1 MRIVDEMSSLV
12 YDGNRYTYD
21 AVCNGCS
28 RWLSLINRQYAEG
41 KRILIMGEIDEKVFF
56 LILAILSTNS
66 MYIPIDAKTPK
77 ERVNS
82 IRSQVKPDLVV
93 TEKKYADYFIGEN
106 LFFFEDYDSLILG
119 NTFSD
124 LWGEGFAYCIFTSGS
139 TGNPKGVMI
148 EKKAFQS
155 FISGTN
161 NAIDLTDCLSVLCI
175 TSIAFDIFGLESVYA
190 MNQGKTVFLANE
202 AQRNNPRLLKRFI
215 MQSGIECIQ
224 MTPSRLK
231 LLLCTD
237 RFLQSLQNV
246 KAIIVGGEDF
256 PMKLFSELHNRLNAR
271 IYNAYGPSEATIWV
285 SYSELTDDKIN
296 IGIPMQG
303 TQFYLLNE
311 TGDVVEDDT
320 EGELYIGGSNLAFG
334 YLANEK
340 ETNARFIHS
349 VVCGERIYRTGDL
362 CRKSNGKYYWMG
374 RVDNQVKIQGYRI
387 EIEEI
392 EKVMKMYEGIVD
404 AIVYLH
410 KEEDATKQYL
420 VDVIIHNKSFDE
432 KGYRKHMLEYLP
444 QYMIP
449 QCTKHIESFEY
460 TISGKIDRKSVQKAV
475 EAR

>member
-1 MRIVDEMSSLV
+1 M
-12 YDGNRYTYD
+12 
-21 AVCNGCS
+21 
-28 RWLSLINRQYAEG
+28 
-41 KRILIMGEIDEKVFF
+41 
-56 LILAILSTNS
+56 
-66 MYIPIDAKTPK
+66 
-77 ERVNS
+77 
-82 IRSQVKPDLVV
+82 
-93 TEKKYADYFIGEN
+93 
-106 LFFFEDYDSLILG
+106 
-119 NTFSD
+119 
-124 LWGEGFAYCIFTSGS
+124 
-139 TGNPKGVMI
+139 
-148 EKKAFQS
+148 
-155 FISGTN
+155 
-161 NAIDLTDCLSVLCI
+161 
-175 TSIAFDIFGLESVYA
+175 
-190 MNQGKTVFLANE
+190 
-202 AQRNNPRLLKRFI
+202 
-215 MQSGIECIQ
+215 
-224 MTPSRLK
+224 
-231 LLLCTD
+231 
-237 RFLQSLQNV
+237 
-246 KAIIVGGEDF
+246 
-256 PMKLFSELHNRLNAR
+256 
-271 IYNAYGPSEATIWV
+271 
-285 SYSELTDDKIN
+285 TDDKIN

-420 VDVIIHNKSFDE
+420 VAVIIHNKSFDE